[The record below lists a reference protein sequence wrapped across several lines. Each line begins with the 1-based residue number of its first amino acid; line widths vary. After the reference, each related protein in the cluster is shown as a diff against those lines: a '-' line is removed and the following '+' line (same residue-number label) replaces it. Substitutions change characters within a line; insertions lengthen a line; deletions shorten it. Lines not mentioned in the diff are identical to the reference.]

1 MILSAFYSD
10 TDPKLTN
17 FAVGMAHVNEG
28 KVAQG

>member
-10 TDPKLTN
+10 TDQNLTN
-17 FAVGMAHVNEG
+17 FAVDMAHMNEG